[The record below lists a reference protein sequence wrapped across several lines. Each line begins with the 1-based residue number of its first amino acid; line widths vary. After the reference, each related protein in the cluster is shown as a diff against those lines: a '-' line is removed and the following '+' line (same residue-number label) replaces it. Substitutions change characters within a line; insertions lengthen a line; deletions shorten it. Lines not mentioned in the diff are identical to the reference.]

1 MHTVVVRA
9 VLSGLLYKSII
20 AHLAVS
26 SSSSYVSS
34 EIIRYINEM
43 LNHMTLSLSRPTQ
56 GNTVVVLF
64 PDGAQVVVTYE
75 SKTTLLDLL
84 PKINK
89 QRRLRLYT
97 DEYIFVVT
105 TADQKALKVLY
116 MCDFIVSV
124 APASVD

>member
-1 MHTVVVRA
+1 
-9 VLSGLLYKSII
+9 
-20 AHLAVS
+20 
-26 SSSSYVSS
+26 
-34 EIIRYINEM
+34 M